1 MILIKKILL
10 VEESDL
16 IKMQQ
21 TRVIVCKLGRFGE
34 LRKVIDTDTSKLR
47 DDSNCNVEPQE
58 MGSELK
64 HVNNVTS
71 GTVIPSS
78 INLFSLN
85 HNFEDSTIEGN
96 NLITMLNVL

>member
-1 MILIKKILL
+1 
-10 VEESDL
+10 
-16 IKMQQ
+16 MQQ

-47 DDSNCNVEPQE
+47 DDSNCDVEPQE

-64 HVNNVTS
+64 HVNNVTPGQPS
-71 GTVIPSS
+71 TLIPSS

-85 HNFEDSTIEGN
+85 HNFEDSTIDGN
-96 NLITMLNVL
+96 NLITMFNVL